1 MSLSEL
7 LSPAEWLV
15 EESTF
20 EIEKLNFFETVFAVG
35 NGYQGTRGSLEEGT
49 KGEHSGTF
57 LAGIFD
63 HHDSTVIDLVNAPGW
78 LPLTIWIEGTRLDM
92 QNCRVLEHR
101 RALDM
106 RKGLLYRMTRFE
118 DAEGRRTRFES
129 LRYASFSHH
138 HLCGI
143 HAQVTPENYD
153 GEIVVE
159 SAIDGNRFNLD
170 RMPKYLDEPDFH
182 PEVKWEKWAKSKHL
196 HSVAN
201 TVEADNV
208 YLEMETMD
216 TGHRL
221 GYAASLTIEGA
232 ETQRRTRI
240 EYERIS
246 EVLSFDARQG
256 NVYTLDKLVAIY
268 TSRDV
273 DVDRVRSSCLADI
286 RAGKLRGFTTCLQE
300 HEDYWTNLWSDCDC
314 VIAGKA
320 DASHALRFNIYH
332 LLITANKHDPKVN
345 IGAKSLSG
353 EGYKGHVFW
362 DTEIFMLPFFIYT
375 QPETARAL
383 LLYRYHTMA
392 GAMENA
398 KANGFK
404 GAQYPWE
411 AADTGVE
418 TTPKWTADGAHRIW
432 TGEEEIHITSDVAYG
447 VVTYLTATGD
457 WEFFLDYGAE
467 ILFNTARF
475 WQSRLE
481 YNETQDRYELNR
493 VIGPDEFH
501 EHVDNNVFTNWMAR
515 WNLRK
520 AIELYHLLQ
529 QDHEAH
535 FSRIIDDLD
544 LRDEEVS
551 HWGQMAEKIFIPF
564 DQEKQLIEQFEGY
577 FQRKEVPI
585 THWDDNNMP
594 AYPAGYD
601 HFNADET
608 TLLKQPDVV
617 MLMYVLPDEFD
628 DEVKRINY
636 DYYEQRTLHKS
647 SLSPCMYSIMGIE
660 VGDTEKA
667 VQYFMRS
674 AQVDLV
680 DNQGNTEW
688 GIHAASTGGTW
699 MCVVFGFGG
708 FRVMNRRMTFKPW
721 LPEGWKALQFKLKWH
736 GDTLSVTI
744 RPKDAVFHLDAEQP
758 RSEELIVSGKNVS
771 IPSGQEVTVSY

>member
-7 LSPAEWLV
+7 LSSAEWLV

-20 EIEKLNFFETVFAVG
+20 EMEKLNFFETVFTVG

-49 KGEHSGTF
+49 KGERSGTF

-78 LPLTIWIEGTRLDM
+78 LPLTIWVEGTRLDM
-92 QNCRVLEHR
+92 QNCKVLEHR

-106 RKGLLYRMTRFE
+106 RTGMVYRMTRFE
-118 DAEGRRTRFES
+118 DAEGRRTGYES
-129 LRYASFSHH
+129 LRYASFDNQ

-143 HAQVTPENYD
+143 HALVTPENYS

-170 RMPKYLDEPDFH
+170 RMPKYTEVPDFH
-182 PEVKWEKWAKSKHL
+182 PEVKWEKWARSKHL
-196 HSVAN
+196 QSVFSSDETDA
-201 TVEADNV
+201 V

-221 GYAASLTIEGA
+221 GYAARLTVEGA
-232 ETQRRTRI
+232 EVQRKTRI
-240 EYERIS
+240 EYQRAS

-256 NVYTLDKLVAIY
+256 TTYTLDKLIAIY
-268 TSRDV
+268 TSRDMAG
-273 DVDRVRSSCLADI
+273 DSLQSSCLTGL
-286 RAGKLRGFTTCLQE
+286 RAGIARGFTGRIQE
-300 HEDYWTNLWSDCDC
+300 HKDYWASLWSDCDC
-314 VIAGKA
+314 IIDGA
-320 DASHALRFNIYH
+320 DTATHALRFNVYH

-375 QPETARAL
+375 QPDAAKAL
-383 LLYRYHTMA
+383 LLYRYHTLA
-392 GAMENA
+392 GAQENA

-411 AADTGVE
+411 SADSGIE

-432 TGEEEIHITSDVAYG
+432 TGEEEIHITADVAYG
-447 VVTYLTATGD
+447 VLTYLTATED
-457 WEFFLDYGAE
+457 WDFFFEYGAE

-475 WQSRLE
+475 WESRL
-481 YNETQDRYELNR
+481 QHDKSRDRYELKR

-515 WNLRK
+515 WNLHK
-520 AIELYHLLQ
+520 AIEFYQLLQ
-529 QDHEAH
+529 QDHAATL
-535 FSRIIDDLD
+535 SSMVTSLG
-544 LRDEEVS
+544 LSNEEVA
-551 HWGQMAEKIFIPF
+551 HWEEMADKIFIPF

-585 THWDDNNMP
+585 THWDENNMP
-594 AYPAGYD
+594 VYPAGYD

-628 DEVKRINY
+628 DEVKRVNY
-636 DYYEQRTLHKS
+636 EYYEQRTLHKS

-699 MCVVFGFGG
+699 MCAVFGFGG

-744 RPKDAVFHLDAEQP
+744 RPKDAVFYLDAEQP
-758 RSEELIVSGKNVS
+758 RSEEIIVAGKTVS
-771 IPSGQEVTVSY
+771 IPSRQEVTVSY